1 MCFCY
6 WKIVNRVLWIVSKF
20 LWMTPVNEF
29 LCRITSFL
37 RNISGKWKH
46 LRGDSPALYQFNF
59 SKLPQ
64 YQPWWLLAE
73 TQNIVLIFLHLF
85 CNLSTFFSSAK
96 KREKNGWEWSVIISL
111 QWSLTFS
118 EMLCPQLSGYPSI
131 TPWEQ
136 CLDSQSMKL
145 TLLLSRQ
152 VKDFQQSGGH
162 NFKIFIGDLGRGR
175 GWGFRELLN
184 TYYFPARSRIFN
196 GNSE

>member
-1 MCFCY
+1 MNDSCEWIFMSY
-6 WKIVNRVLWIVSKF
+6 NIVF
-20 LWMTPVNEF
+20 EEY
-29 LCRITSFL
+29 L
-37 RNISGKWKH
+37 REMKASEGRFSSSLSI
-46 LRGDSPALYQFNF
+46 QFF
-59 SKLPQ
+59 KASQ

-136 CLDSQSMKL
+136 GLDSQSMKL